1 MSRKSDLGKSEILRC
16 PYRFRCNCYVSLKIR
31 YTKDSV
37 IMYQAGSHTLDSHAN
52 AQRGRL
58 TIKQRGAVKRSV
70 RAAPLATPRIVHDSL
85 VDLSPG
91 KHVAYDKKSQAAVSR
106 LVRKERKDIMLERVP
121 EVDDDTEGSMNRLAE
136 SMSLAALIARH
147 NDPQDPYHLDEHEPV
162 CVGHQFADGVTF
174 MTLTTPHLLNNM
186 ARAVN
191 CGWQKQGHFDGAFN
205 WCRKDFA
212 MMWKE
217 VQAFNTNRLVAA
229 FVEGSDDV
237 RRKWRDTMKKY
248 FTCEADPP
256 TPFTELV
263 KRFHVAAKM
272 PVPRTAIK
280 GVVIPTD
287 RYCNALSKANDGRRV
302 TAQMIQDTGD
312 RDFYSSLFHRTA
324 EFNTLDEY
332 ESTDIEDKLDAL
344 EDFDRIQPMATKCC
358 ALEARCTCSDS
369 YRKLC
374 CVETVVFSM
383 LFNSDLTVPST
394 KRGIQVKEKVKK
406 KAMTPWSAEAEAA
419 AKKKDK
425 SKAPDPPSGIR
436 VPPVPV
442 WAPSIP
448 TAKSLSSA
456 PLQQVRVRFALYS
469 SDSDWLT

>member
-1 MSRKSDLGKSEILRC
+1 MS
-16 PYRFRCNCYVSLKIR
+16 SL
-31 YTKDSV
+31 TV
-37 IMYQAGSHTLDSHAN
+37 GS
-52 AQRGRL
+52 
-58 TIKQRGAVKRSV
+58 
-70 RAAPLATPRIVHDSL
+70 
-85 VDLSPG
+85 SPG
-91 KHVAYDKKSQAAVSR
+91 IAFAKKQFRKYFEKEENFLKFHQHVSR
-106 LVRKERKDIMLERVP
+106 LVKAPTVALTELLQSDIVEWLERVG
-121 EVDDDTEGSMNRLAE
+121 EKR
-136 SMSLAALIARH
+136 AARWF
-147 NDPQDPYHLDEHEPV
+147 NDYWTGEHGNYTNATAGY
-162 CVGHQFADGVTF
+162 VG
-174 MTLTTPHLLNNM
+174 NNM
-186 ARAVN
+186 SSGIEAHWRYTRAATVGTSGTN
-191 CGWQKQGHFDGAFN
+191 QRVCLQVFSASLVRHMKTTSKRHAAKIVDEKTGFHIFPSLPTIPSS
-205 WCRKDFA
+205 
-212 MMWKE
+212 MWKE

-237 RRKWRDTMKKY
+237 RRKWRDTMKTY

-287 RYCNALSKANDGRRV
+287 RYYNALTKANDGRRL
-302 TAQMIQDTGD
+302 TAQMMEESGD
-312 RDFYSSLFHRTA
+312 RQFYSSLFHRTA
-324 EFNTLDEY
+324 ELATLDEY
-332 ESTDIEDKLDAL
+332 ESKDIDIEDKLDAL
-344 EDFDRIQPMATKCC
+344 EDFDRMQPLPKKCGPIEAT
-358 ALEARCTCSDS
+358 CTCSDS
-369 YRKLC
+369 YRKMC

-383 LFNSDLTVPST
+383 LFNSELTVPST

-448 TAKSLSSA
+448 TAKSLSGA

-469 SDSDWLT
+469 SDSDWLR